1 MKRVHRNLGREEVES
16 LRARLAELVPMESA
30 SIPELLKMMRLVA
43 RKSQAEY
50 ARMCGVAPRVLTNIE
65 SEVGSPTVETLG
77 KLLRPFGFR
86 VGVVIDP
93 QRSRDIVSE
102 TTEPRGVP
110 GQPTAR
116 ESALARALRKSR
128 QGRR

>member
-1 MKRVHRNLGREEVES
+1 MKRVHRNLGREEVER

-30 SIPELLKMMRLVA
+30 SIPDLLKMMRLVA

-93 QRSRDIVSE
+93 QRSRDVVGD
-102 TTEPRGVP
+102 TAEPRGVP
-110 GQPTAR
+110 GQPGAG
-116 ESALARALRKSR
+116 ESALGRALRKSR
-128 QGRR
+128 QGRG